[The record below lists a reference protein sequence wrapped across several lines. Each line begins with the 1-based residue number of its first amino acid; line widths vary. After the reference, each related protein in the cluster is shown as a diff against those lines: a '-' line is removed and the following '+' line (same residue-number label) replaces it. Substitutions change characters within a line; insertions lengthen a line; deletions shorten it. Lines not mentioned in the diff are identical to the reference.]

1 MMLAA
6 ALLPYLPAFALNSQ
20 QLLCS
25 MLGIDI
31 AAASSCVET

>member
-6 ALLPYLPAFALNSQ
+6 ALLPYLPAFVLDSQ
-20 QLLCS
+20 QLLFS
-25 MLGIDI
+25 MLGVDV